1 MSRPPDGTT
10 LFERGITCMV
20 SPSGSTLQYFEAL
33 TQLFNYMDKSTGCN
47 EYPGHM
53 LCSLF
58 NRALLLAKHN
68 ARSRPSLHQ
77 HNHSHFSGAAH
88 ARFDQETILPAG
100 QSHRDRSHAATP
112 DRHCCR
118 LSSYDDAL
126 SDRMR
131 RRRRRRRD
139 RQPTISGTGR
149 SHRVSRMASGSRPL
163 NHCLFRPLR
172 PAVTRSTRKLRIR
185 TFHVLL

>member
-58 NRALLLAKHN
+58 NRALLLAKHH

-77 HNHSHFSGAAH
+77 HTHSHFSGAAH
-88 ARFDQETILPAG
+88 ERFDQETILSG
-100 QSHRDRSHAATP
+100 DGSHRNRAHTATP
-112 DRHCCR
+112 NHNRCR
-118 LSSYDDAL
+118 PSSYDDAP

-131 RRRRRRRD
+131 RRRRRDQQR
-139 RQPTISGTGR
+139 TISGTGR
-149 SHRVSRMASGSRPL
+149 RHRISRMEPGSRPFS
-163 NHCLFRPLR
+163 HCLFRPLR
-172 PAVTRSTRKLRIR
+172 SAITRSTG
-185 TFHVLL
+185 